1 MKIIITAGG
10 TEEPI
15 DSVRKIT
22 NIGTGKLGSKIA
34 NRLSLSLKK
43 SDTIYYICNKNS
55 IMPNENKNIKIILT
69 TDTDSVI
76 KAFESLKYENIDFVI
91 HSMAISDYKVEG
103 AYIKEDSILKK
114 IDTSSKMRS
123 NNDEVF
129 LKLVKTPKI
138 IDKIKHWFP
147 KTKLI
152 SFKLLNNVSIEE
164 LLDVARKQK
173 KRTNSDLVI
182 ANDLE
187 KIREGNHTA
196 YFLNENL
203 KEVKSKEEIAKEI
216 TRYILNG

>member
-55 IMPNENKNIKIILT
+55 IMPVENENIKIILT

-103 AYIKEDSILKK
+103 AYIEEDSIFKK
-114 IDTSSKMRS
+114 IDTSSKMKS
-123 NNDEVF
+123 NNDEIF
-129 LKLVKTPKI
+129 LKLVRTPKI
-138 IDKIKHWFP
+138 VDKIKNWFP

-152 SFKLLNNVSIEE
+152 SFKLLNNVSSEE
-164 LLDVARKQK
+164 LLNVAKKQK
-173 KRTNSDLVI
+173 ERTNSDLVI
-182 ANDLE
+182 ANDLS
-187 KIREGNHTA
+187 KIRGGNHIG
-196 YFLNENL
+196 YFIGDTL
-203 KEVKSKEEIAKEI
+203 KEVRSKEKISKEEFK
-216 TRYILNG
+216 